1 MSFLGWPPGG
11 SVCGGVDVF
20 VCVHRGS
27 YGYCGFLLGSG
38 MGRSGW
44 ICFGVVCAMGGVVS
58 VGIEMGWLMW
68 VWLFVVLGVYS
79 IRDGRGRGGVET
91 T

>member
-1 MSFLGWPPGG
+1 M
-11 SVCGGVDVF
+11 
-20 VCVHRGS
+20 
-27 YGYCGFLLGSG
+27 
-38 MGRSGW
+38 
-44 ICFGVVCAMGGVVS
+44 S